1 MRERHNDEYYT
12 VEDQRFLGEEGF
24 GKAISREAGI
34 IVRGRQE
41 IGSNYETDAQ
51 IALRSLLPPPATLG
65 SKRRPGG

>member
-1 MRERHNDEYYT
+1 MRERHNDEYYA

-41 IGSNYETDAQ
+41 INKEQ
-51 IALRSLLPPPATLG
+51 L
-65 SKRRPGG
+65 